1 MKRVALLGS
10 TGSIG
15 EQTLDVVARHP
26 ERFEVVSLAAG
37 RRVERIVEQARRF
50 GPRVVSV
57 GRPDDEAPVREAL
70 RSEPGA
76 TRGRETRVVSAE
88 AGLVE
93 AATVESDLVVA
104 GLVGAIGL
112 PPVLAAIRAGRAIGL
127 ANKEVM
133 VMAGALVR
141 REAESHDV
149 PIVPIDSEHSAIFQ
163 CLAGSAPEAVERLIL
178 TCSGGPFRTWE
189 AARIEVASVE
199 EALAHPNW
207 SMGAKI
213 SIDSATLMN
222 KGLEVIEARWL
233 FDVPASRV
241 DVVVHPQSIVHSLVE
256 FRDRSVLAQLG
267 LPDMRVPIAVALA
280 HPERLELDVPR
291 LDLVELARLD
301 FERPDRVR
309 FPCLDLAYRAVAG
322 SEAAP
327 AVLNAANEVAVAAF
341 LDRRL
346 PFPGIAA
353 LNAAVLDEHLAHHAG
368 QRVDALE
375 PILAA
380 DAWAREAAQ
389 AWLEGSRAARGGV
402 GPSLVRD
409 VGGAGRWA

>member
-1 MKRVALLGS
+1 MSAHKRLALLGS

-15 EQTLDVVARHP
+15 EQTLDVVARHAD
-26 ERFEVVSLAAG
+26 RFDVVSIAAG
-37 RRVERIVEQARRF
+37 SRVERLIEQARQF

-57 GRPDDEAPVREAL
+57 ADPANVETIRDAL
-70 RSEPGA
+70 ATSEIAGKVD
-76 TRGRETRVVSAE
+76 VVSGD
-88 AGLVE
+88 AGLDAV
-93 AATVESDLVVA
+93 ATEPSDLVVA

-112 PPVLAAIRAGRAIGL
+112 RPVLAAIRAGRPIGL

-141 REAESHDV
+141 REASAHGSE
-149 PIVPIDSEHSAIFQ
+149 IIPIDSEHSAIFQ
-163 CLAGSAPEAVERLIL
+163 CLAGSRPEEVARLIL
-178 TCSGGPFRTWE
+178 TCSGGPFRTWAPE
-189 AARIEVASVE
+189 RIERASVE

-207 SMGAKI
+207 SMGDKI

-233 FDVPASRV
+233 FDVPADRV

-256 FRDRSVLAQLG
+256 YRDRSVLAQLG

-280 HPERLELDVPR
+280 YPERVELDVPR

-301 FERPDRVR
+301 FEAPDRER

-327 AVLNAANEVAVAAF
+327 AVLNAANEVAVEAF
-341 LDRRL
+341 LARRL
-346 PFPGIAA
+346 DFSGIAA
-353 LNAAVLDEHLAHHAG
+353 LNGAVLEAHLSNHSG
-368 QRVDALE
+368 QRVDALDQVVV
-375 PILAA
+375 A
-380 DAWAREAAQ
+380 DAWARGAASE
-389 AWLEGSRAARGGV
+389 WLAKREQ
-402 GPSLVRD
+402 
-409 VGGAGRWA
+409 GA